1 VCYNRDT
8 CTFNFVT
15 AFFTVTELWKH
26 SRCPLTDEWMKKMWY
41 ILQQDEIVSFAEKW
55 VELEIFMFSE
65 ISQTKKDN
73 YYHMFSC
80 TEYIPKR
87 E

>member
-1 VCYNRDT
+1 
-8 CTFNFVT
+8 
-15 AFFTVTELWKH
+15 
-26 SRCPLTDEWMKKMWY
+26 MKKMWY